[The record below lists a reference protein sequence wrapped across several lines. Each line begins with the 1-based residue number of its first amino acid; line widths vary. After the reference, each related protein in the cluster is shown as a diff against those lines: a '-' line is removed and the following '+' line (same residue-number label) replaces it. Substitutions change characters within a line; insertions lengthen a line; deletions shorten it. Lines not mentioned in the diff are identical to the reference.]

1 MSSFQTIYSS
11 LAVVELIKYCQFK
24 PSIRVY
30 ISSSRTNKM
39 LSVQKNIFKFRISRT
54 NKKLSV
60 QNLFKS
66 HSSIAKKKLSKNCQ
80 S

>member
-1 MSSFQTIYSS
+1 MSSVQTNLFEFSS
-11 LAVVELIKYCQFK
+11 G
-24 PSIRVY
+24 
-30 ISSSRTNKM
+30 
-39 LSVQKNIFKFRISRT
+39 RT
-54 NKKLSV
+54 NKKVSV